1 MLPIR
6 AMFTVE
12 SASPNAA
19 VYLRHNAQKLVPGST
34 TGIAGLSGGNRKHPT
49 VLLLFFV
56 DVGNILEVTEER
68 RFSNREWFPVGV
80 EVLTDPSCG
89 MATIIAILATIG
101 LI

>member
-1 MLPIR
+1 
-6 AMFTVE
+6 
-12 SASPNAA
+12 
-19 VYLRHNAQKLVPGST
+19 
-34 TGIAGLSGGNRKHPT
+34 